1 MDSQYI
7 GAKFYSKSDL
17 SIGWNLE
24 KAEKIINVFD
34 ETNTGYTTNNIL
46 EMYNI
51 CLLFDSKVML
61 QSWSEEYYRKLTS
74 VANSFRPIIGRF
86 FSDID
91 YLCIK
96 TFILKLAFTIG
107 ILFGM
112 CLRHIKFIKIY
123 LLKNL

>member
-7 GAKFYSKSDL
+7 GAKFYSRSDL

-34 ETNTGYTTNNIL
+34 GTNTGYTINNIL

-61 QSWSEEYYRKLTS
+61 RSWSEEYYRKLTS

-86 FSDID
+86 FLTLIT
-91 YLCIK
+91 YVLK
-96 TFILKLAFTIG
+96 LFILKLAFTIG

-112 CLRHIKFIKIY
+112 RLRHIKFIKIY

>member
-46 EMYNI
+46 KCI
-51 CLLFDSKVML
+51 IFV
-61 QSWSEEYYRKLTS
+61 YYLILR
-74 VANSFRPIIGRF
+74 
-86 FSDID
+86 
-91 YLCIK
+91 LCCSHGVK
-96 TFILKLAFTIG
+96 STIG
-107 ILFGM
+107 
-112 CLRHIKFIKIY
+112 
-123 LLKNL
+123 N

>member
-51 CLLFDSKVML
+51 CLLFDS
-61 QSWSEEYYRKLTS
+61 
-74 VANSFRPIIGRF
+74 
-86 FSDID
+86 
-91 YLCIK
+91 
-96 TFILKLAFTIG
+96 
-107 ILFGM
+107 
-112 CLRHIKFIKIY
+112 
-123 LLKNL
+123 